1 MKFLEINKLKTYFH
15 TRSGTVRAVD
25 DVSFSIEKGEIVGVV
40 GESGSGKSVTCHS
53 ILGLLPQPPAKIE
66 GGSIMLEKQ
75 ELLRLPK
82 HALRSLRGKKIS
94 MVFQDPMS
102 CLNPFMTILDQVAE
116 PLIIHESLSQ
126 QEAERQAL
134 EMMEKVGIRDAAKRA
149 GSFPHEFSGG
159 MRQRVMIAMALV
171 TKPDLLLADEPTTA
185 LDVTVQAKILQI
197 LKSLRGELGVSV
209 LFITHD
215 LGVVAEIADR
225 IVVMYRGK
233 VVEQGKVTDIFK
245 NPKHPYV
252 KGLLACRPTL
262 DCKYHTL
269 PTVDDFLETKEND
282 DGTIEIYANPEAEK
296 RLRKLESATTSESD
310 SFSETNKNLVEVS
323 GLKVYFRSSK
333 GFLGGVKEEV
343 QAVNGIDLTIQKGE
357 TVGLVGESGCG
368 KTTAGRAILHLI
380 RPTEGTVRYDGKS
393 LGALTKEALLEYR
406 KKMQIIFQDP
416 YASLN
421 PRLTIEQALTEPMI
435 VHQIGKGRSN
445 RRDMVVHLLEEVG
458 LTSEHLLRYPH
469 EFSGGQR
476 QRICVARALAVEPEF
491 IVCDE
496 CVSAM
501 DVSVQA
507 QVLNLL
513 RELQKKRQLTYLFI
527 SHDLSVVKFISDKVV
542 VMHAG
547 KIVESGTAQ
556 EVYANPRED
565 YTKDLI
571 SSIPSPYNLVK

>member
-66 GGSIMLEKQ
+66 GGSIKFDMQ
-75 ELLRLPK
+75 ELLKLPK

-134 EMMEKVGIRDAAKRA
+134 EMMEKVGIRDAVKRA

-282 DGTIEIYANPEAEK
+282 DGTIEIYENPEAEK
-296 RLRKLESATTSESD
+296 RLRKLESATTSEKD

-343 QAVNGIDLTIQKGE
+343 QAVNDIDLTIQKGE

-380 RPTEGTVRYDGKS
+380 RPTEGTVLYDGKS

-435 VHQIGKGRSN
+435 VHQIGKDCSN

-458 LTSEHLLRYPH
+458 LTSKHLLRYPH

-513 RELQKKRQLTYLFI
+513 QELQQKRQLTYLFI

-571 SSIPSPYNLVK
+571 ASIPSPYNLVK

>member
-1 MKFLEINKLKTYFH
+1 MKFLELNKLKTYFH

-66 GGSIMLEKQ
+66 GGSIKFDKQ
-75 ELLRLPK
+75 ELLKLPK

-134 EMMEKVGIRDAAKRA
+134 EMMEKVGIRDAVKRA

-197 LKSLRGELGVSV
+197 LKSLRGQLGVSV

-282 DGTIEIYANPEAEK
+282 DGTIEIYENPEAEK
-296 RLRKLESATTSESD
+296 RLRKLESATTSEKD

-343 QAVNGIDLTIQKGE
+343 QAVNDIDLTIQKGE

-380 RPTEGTVRYDGKS
+380 RPTEGTVLYDGKS

-435 VHQIGKGRSN
+435 VHQIGKDCSN

-458 LTSEHLLRYPH
+458 LTSKHLLRYPH

-571 SSIPSPYNLVK
+571 ASIPSPYNLVK

>member
-1 MKFLEINKLKTYFH
+1 MKFLELNKLKTYFH

-66 GGSIMLEKQ
+66 GGSIKFDKQ
-75 ELLRLPK
+75 ELLKLPK

-134 EMMEKVGIRDAAKRA
+134 EMMEKVGIRDAVKRA

-282 DGTIEIYANPEAEK
+282 DGTIEIYENPEAEK
-296 RLRKLESATTSESD
+296 RLRKLESATTSEKD

-343 QAVNGIDLTIQKGE
+343 QAVNDIDLTIQKGE

-380 RPTEGTVRYDGKS
+380 RPTEGTVLYDGKS
-393 LGALTKEALLEYR
+393 LGALTKETLLEYR

-435 VHQIGKGRSN
+435 VHQIGKDRSN

-458 LTSEHLLRYPH
+458 LTSKHLLRYPH

-571 SSIPSPYNLVK
+571 ASIPSPYNLVK

>member
-1 MKFLEINKLKTYFH
+1 
-15 TRSGTVRAVD
+15 VD

-66 GGSIMLEKQ
+66 GGSIKFDKQ
-75 ELLRLPK
+75 ELLKLPK
-82 HALRSLRGKKIS
+82 QALRSLRGKKIS

-233 VVEQGKVTDIFK
+233 VVEQGKVADIFK

-282 DGTIEIYANPEAEK
+282 DGTIEIYENPEAEK
-296 RLRKLESATTSESD
+296 RLRKLQSATTSENN

-380 RPTEGTVRYDGKS
+380 RPTEGTVLYDGKS

-435 VHQIGKGRSN
+435 VHQIGKDRSN

-458 LTSEHLLRYPH
+458 LTSKHLLRYPH

-513 RELQKKRQLTYLFI
+513 QELQQKRQLTYLFI

-571 SSIPSPYNLVK
+571 ASIPSPYNLVK

>member
-66 GGSIMLEKQ
+66 GGSIKFDKQ
-75 ELLRLPK
+75 ELLKLPK
-82 HALRSLRGKKIS
+82 QALRSLRGKKIS

-197 LKSLRGELGVSV
+197 LKFLRKELGVSV

-233 VVEQGKVTDIFK
+233 VVEQGKVVDIFK

-282 DGTIEIYANPEAEK
+282 DGTIEVYENPEAEK
-296 RLRKLESATTSESD
+296 RLRKLQSATTSEND

-333 GFLGGVKEEV
+333 GFLGGEKEEV
-343 QAVNGIDLTIQKGE
+343 QAVNGVDLKIQKGE

-380 RPTEGTVRYDGKS
+380 RPTEGTVLYDGQS
-393 LGALTKEALLEYR
+393 LGTLTKEALLEYR

-421 PRLTIEQALTEPMI
+421 PRLTIEQALTEPML
-435 VHQIGKGRSN
+435 VHKIGKDRSS
-445 RRDMVVHLLEEVG
+445 RRDMVVNLLEEVG

-513 RELQKKRQLTYLFI
+513 QELQQKRQLTYLFI

-571 SSIPSPYNLVK
+571 ASIPSPYNLVK

>member
-66 GGSIMLEKQ
+66 GGSIKFDKQ
-75 ELLRLPK
+75 ELLKLPK

-134 EMMEKVGIRDAAKRA
+134 EMMEKVGIRDAVKRA

-282 DGTIEIYANPEAEK
+282 DGTIEIYENPEAEK
-296 RLRKLESATTSESD
+296 RLRKLESATTSEND

-343 QAVNGIDLTIQKGE
+343 QAVNDIDLTIQKGE

-380 RPTEGTVRYDGKS
+380 RPTEGTVLYDGKS

-435 VHQIGKGRSN
+435 VHQIGKDCSN

-458 LTSEHLLRYPH
+458 LTSKHLLRYPH

-571 SSIPSPYNLVK
+571 ASIPSPYNLVK

>member
-66 GGSIMLEKQ
+66 GGSIKFEKQ
-75 ELLRLPK
+75 ELLKLPK

-126 QEAERQAL
+126 HEAERQAL

-262 DCKYHTL
+262 DSKYHTL

-282 DGTIEIYANPEAEK
+282 DGTIEIYENPEAEK
-296 RLRKLESATTSESD
+296 QLRKLESATTSEND

-380 RPTEGTVRYDGKS
+380 RPTEGTVLYDGKS

-435 VHQIGKGRSN
+435 VHQIGKDRSS

-571 SSIPSPYNLVK
+571 SSIPSPYNLVN

>member
-66 GGSIMLEKQ
+66 GGSIKFDKQ
-75 ELLRLPK
+75 ELLKLPK

-126 QEAERQAL
+126 QEAESQAL

-282 DGTIEIYANPEAEK
+282 DGTIEIYENPEAEK
-296 RLRKLESATTSESD
+296 QLRKLESATTSESD

-380 RPTEGTVRYDGKS
+380 RPTEGTVLYDGKS

>member
-1 MKFLEINKLKTYFH
+1 M
-15 TRSGTVRAVD
+15 
-25 DVSFSIEKGEIVGVV
+25 
-40 GESGSGKSVTCHS
+40 
-53 ILGLLPQPPAKIE
+53 
-66 GGSIMLEKQ
+66 
-75 ELLRLPK
+75 
-82 HALRSLRGKKIS
+82 
-94 MVFQDPMS
+94 
-102 CLNPFMTILDQVAE
+102 
-116 PLIIHESLSQ
+116 
-126 QEAERQAL
+126 
-134 EMMEKVGIRDAAKRA
+134 
-149 GSFPHEFSGG
+149 
-159 MRQRVMIAMALV
+159 
-171 TKPDLLLADEPTTA
+171 
-185 LDVTVQAKILQI
+185 DVTVQAKILQI
-197 LKSLRGELGVSV
+197 LKSLQKELGVSV

-233 VVEQGKVTDIFK
+233 VVEQGKVKDIFK

-269 PTVDDFLETKEND
+269 PTVDDFLETKENA
-282 DGTIEIYANPEAEK
+282 DGSIEVYQNPEAEK
-296 RLRKLESATTSESD
+296 RLQKLESATTSESYT
-310 SFSETNKNLVEVS
+310 FSDTNQNLLEVS
-323 GLKVYFRSSK
+323 GLKVYFNGSK
-333 GFLGGVKEEV
+333 WLFGKAAEEV
-343 QAVNGIDLTIQKGE
+343 RAVDGIDLTIQKGK

-380 RPTEGTVRYDGKS
+380 RPTQGTVLYDGES
-393 LGALTKEALLEYR
+393 LGALPQEALLEYR

-421 PRLTIEQALTEPMI
+421 PRLTIEQTLTEPMI
-435 VHQIGKGRSN
+435 VHRLGKDRSN
-445 RRDMVVHLLEEVG
+445 RRDMVVNLLEEVG
-458 LTSEHLLRYPH
+458 LSSKHLLRYPH

-476 QRICVARALAVEPEF
+476 QLICVARALAVEPEF

-513 RELQKKRQLTYLFI
+513 RNLQQKRQLTYLFI
-527 SHDLSVVKFISDKVV
+527 SHDLSVVKFISDEVV
-542 VMHAG
+542 VMNAG

-556 EVYANPRED
+556 ELYANPRED

>member
-1 MKFLEINKLKTYFH
+1 
-15 TRSGTVRAVD
+15 
-25 DVSFSIEKGEIVGVV
+25 
-40 GESGSGKSVTCHS
+40 
-53 ILGLLPQPPAKIE
+53 
-66 GGSIMLEKQ
+66 
-75 ELLRLPK
+75 
-82 HALRSLRGKKIS
+82 
-94 MVFQDPMS
+94 
-102 CLNPFMTILDQVAE
+102 MTILDQVAE
-116 PLIIHESLSQ
+116 PLIIHENLSQ

-134 EMMEKVGIRDAAKRA
+134 EMMIKVGIRDATKRA

-197 LKSLRGELGVSV
+197 LKSLRKELGVSV

-233 VVEQGKVTDIFK
+233 VVEQGKVADIFK

-282 DGTIEIYANPEAEK
+282 DGTIEVFENPEVEK
-296 RLRKLESATTSESD
+296 QLRKLKSAITSERD
-310 SFSETNKNLVEVS
+310 PFSESNKNLLEVS
-323 GLKVYFRSSK
+323 DLKVYFRSSK

-343 QAVNGIDLTIQKGE
+343 QAVNGIDLKIQKGE

-380 RPTEGTVRYDGKS
+380 RPTEGTVLYDGQS
-393 LGALTKEALLEYR
+393 LGTLTKEALLEYR

-421 PRLTIEQALTEPMI
+421 PRLTIEQALTEPML
-435 VHQIGKGRSN
+435 VHKIGKDRSS
-445 RRDMVVHLLEEVG
+445 RRDMVVNLLEEVG

-513 RELQKKRQLTYLFI
+513 QELQQKRQLTYLFI

-571 SSIPSPYNLVK
+571 ASIPSPYNLVK

>member
-1 MKFLEINKLKTYFH
+1 MKFLELNKLKTYFH

-66 GGSIMLEKQ
+66 GGSIKFDKQ
-75 ELLRLPK
+75 ELLKLPK

-134 EMMEKVGIRDAAKRA
+134 EMMEKVGIRDAVKRA

-282 DGTIEIYANPEAEK
+282 DGTIEIYENPEAEK
-296 RLRKLESATTSESD
+296 RLRKLESATTSEKD

-380 RPTEGTVRYDGKS
+380 RPTEGTVLYDGKS

-435 VHQIGKGRSN
+435 VHQIGKDRSN

-458 LTSEHLLRYPH
+458 LTSKHLLRYPH

-513 RELQKKRQLTYLFI
+513 QELQQKRQLTYLFI

-571 SSIPSPYNLVK
+571 ASIPSPYNLVK

>member
-66 GGSIMLEKQ
+66 GGSIKFDKQ
-75 ELLRLPK
+75 ELLKLPK
-82 HALRSLRGKKIS
+82 QALRSLRGKKIS

-185 LDVTVQAKILQI
+185 LDVTIQAKILQI
-197 LKSLRGELGVSV
+197 LKSLRKELGVSV

-215 LGVVAEIADR
+215 LGVVAEIVDR

-233 VVEQGKVTDIFK
+233 VVEQGKVADIFK

-282 DGTIEIYANPEAEK
+282 DGTIEVYENPEAEK
-296 RLRKLESATTSESD
+296 RLRKLQSATTSENN

-380 RPTEGTVRYDGKS
+380 RPTEGTVLYDGQS
-393 LGALTKEALLEYR
+393 LGTLTKEALLEYR

-421 PRLTIEQALTEPMI
+421 PRLTIEQALTEPML
-435 VHQIGKGRSN
+435 VHKIGKDRSS

-513 RELQKKRQLTYLFI
+513 QELQQKRQLTYLFI

-565 YTKDLI
+565 YTKNLI
-571 SSIPSPYNLVK
+571 ASIPSPYNLVK

>member
-66 GGSIMLEKQ
+66 GGSIKFDKQ
-75 ELLRLPK
+75 ELLKLPK

-134 EMMEKVGIRDAAKRA
+134 EMMEKVGIRDAVKRA

-282 DGTIEIYANPEAEK
+282 DGTIEVYENPEAEK
-296 RLRKLESATTSESD
+296 RLRKLESATTSENN

-380 RPTEGTVRYDGKS
+380 RPTEGTVLYDGKS

-435 VHQIGKGRSN
+435 VHQIGKDRSN

-458 LTSEHLLRYPH
+458 LTSKHLLRYPH

-513 RELQKKRQLTYLFI
+513 QELQQKRQLTYLFI
-527 SHDLSVVKFISDKVV
+527 SHDLSVVKFVSDEVV

-556 EVYANPRED
+556 EVYANPKED
-565 YTKDLI
+565 YTRKLI

>member
-1 MKFLEINKLKTYFH
+1 MKFLEINTLKTYFH

-53 ILGLLPQPPAKIE
+53 ILGLLPQPPARIE
-66 GGSIMLEKQ
+66 GGSIKLEKQ
-75 ELLRLPK
+75 ELLKLPK

-116 PLIIHESLSQ
+116 PLIIHENLPR

-134 EMMEKVGIRDAAKRA
+134 EMMEKVGIRDAAKRTS
-149 GSFPHEFSGG
+149 SFPHEFSGG

-197 LKSLRGELGVSV
+197 LKSLRKELGVSV

-233 VVEQGKVTDIFK
+233 VVEQGTVTDIFK

-269 PTVDDFLETKEND
+269 PTVDDFLESKEND
-282 DGTIEIYANPEAEK
+282 DGTIEIYESPEAEK
-296 RLRKLESATTSESD
+296 RLRKLESATTSESE
-310 SFSETNKNLVEVS
+310 SFSETNKNLVEVT
-323 GLKVYFRSSK
+323 GLKVYFGSSK
-333 GFLGGVKEEV
+333 GFFGGVKEEV
-343 QAVNGIDLTIQKGE
+343 QAVNGIDLIIQKGE

-380 RPTEGTVRYDGKS
+380 RPTEGTVLYDGKL
-393 LGALTKEALLEYR
+393 LGTLPKEALLEYR

-435 VHQIGKGRSN
+435 VHQIGKDPSS
-445 RRDMVVHLLEEVG
+445 RRDMVINLLEEVG

-556 EVYANPRED
+556 EVYANPRKD

>member
-1 MKFLEINKLKTYFH
+1 MKILEINKLKTYFH
-15 TRSGTVRAVD
+15 TRSETIRAVD
-25 DVSFSIEKGEIVGVV
+25 DVTFSIEKGEIVGVV

-53 ILGLLPQPPAKIE
+53 ILGLLPQPPARIE
-66 GGSIMLEKQ
+66 GGSIKFEKL
-75 ELLRLPK
+75 ELLKLPK

-116 PLIIHESLSQ
+116 PLIIHENLSR

-134 EMMEKVGIRDAAKRA
+134 EMMEKVGIRDTAKRA

-159 MRQRVMIAMALV
+159 MRQRIMIAMALV

-197 LKSLRGELGVSV
+197 LKSLRKELGVSV

-233 VVEQGKVTDIFK
+233 VVEQGKVKDIFK

-269 PTVDDFLETKEND
+269 PTVDDFLETKENA
-282 DGTIEIYANPEAEK
+282 DGSIEVYQNPEAEK
-296 RLRKLESATTSESD
+296 RLQKLESATTSESYT
-310 SFSETNKNLVEVS
+310 FSDTNQNLLEVS
-323 GLKVYFRSSK
+323 GLKVYFNGSK
-333 GFLGGVKEEV
+333 GLFGKAAEEV
-343 QAVNGIDLTIQKGE
+343 RAVDGIDLTIQKGK

-380 RPTEGTVRYDGKS
+380 RPTQGTVLYDGES
-393 LGALTKEALLEYR
+393 LGALPQEALLEYR

-435 VHQIGKGRSN
+435 VHRLGKDRSN
-445 RRDMVVHLLEEVG
+445 RRDMVVNLLEEVG
-458 LTSEHLLRYPH
+458 LSSKHLLRYPH

-513 RELQKKRQLTYLFI
+513 RKLQQKRQLTYLFI
-527 SHDLSVVKFISDKVV
+527 SHDLSVVKFISDEVV
-542 VMHAG
+542 VMNAG

-556 EVYANPRED
+556 ELYANPRED

>member
-1 MKFLEINKLKTYFH
+1 MEFLEINKLKTYFH

-66 GGSIMLEKQ
+66 GGTIKLEKQ

-126 QEAERQAL
+126 HEAERQAL

-282 DGTIEIYANPEAEK
+282 DGTIEIYENPEAEK
-296 RLRKLESATTSESD
+296 QLRKLESATTSESD

-333 GFLGGVKEEV
+333 GFFGGVKEEV

-380 RPTEGTVRYDGKS
+380 RPTEGTVLYDGKS

-435 VHQIGKGRSN
+435 VHQIGKDRSN

>member
-53 ILGLLPQPPAKIE
+53 ILGLLPQPPASVE
-66 GGSIMLEKQ
+66 GGSIKFEKQ
-75 ELLRLPK
+75 ELLKLPK
-82 HALRSLRGKKIS
+82 QALRSLRGKKIS

-116 PLIIHESLSQ
+116 PLIIHENLSQ

-134 EMMEKVGIRDAAKRA
+134 EMMIKVGIRDATKRA

-197 LKSLRGELGVSV
+197 LKSLRKELGVSV

-233 VVEQGKVTDIFK
+233 VVEQGKVADIFK

-282 DGTIEIYANPEAEK
+282 DGTIEVFENPEVEK
-296 RLRKLESATTSESD
+296 QLRKLKSAITSERD
-310 SFSETNKNLVEVS
+310 PFSESNKNLLEVS
-323 GLKVYFRSSK
+323 DLKVYFRSSK

-343 QAVNGIDLTIQKGE
+343 QAVNGIDLKIQKGE

-380 RPTEGTVRYDGKS
+380 RPTEGTVLYDGQS
-393 LGALTKEALLEYR
+393 LGTLTKEALLEYR

-421 PRLTIEQALTEPMI
+421 PRLTIEQALTEPML
-435 VHQIGKGRSN
+435 VHKIGKDRSS
-445 RRDMVVHLLEEVG
+445 RRDMVVNLLEEVG

-513 RELQKKRQLTYLFI
+513 RELQQKRQLTYLFI
-527 SHDLSVVKFISDKVV
+527 SHDLSVVKFISDEVI

-565 YTKDLI
+565 YTKGLI
-571 SSIPSPYNLVK
+571 SSIPSPYNLGK

>member
-1 MKFLEINKLKTYFH
+1 MKILEINKLKTYFH
-15 TRSGTVRAVD
+15 TRSETIRAVD
-25 DVSFSIEKGEIVGVV
+25 DVTFSIEKGEIVGVV

-53 ILGLLPQPPAKIE
+53 ILGLLPQPPARIE
-66 GGSIMLEKQ
+66 GGSIKFEKL
-75 ELLRLPK
+75 ELLKLPK

-116 PLIIHESLSQ
+116 PLIIHENLSR

-134 EMMEKVGIRDAAKRA
+134 EMMEKVGIRDTAKRA

-197 LKSLRGELGVSV
+197 LKSLRKELGVSV

-233 VVEQGKVTDIFK
+233 VVEQGKVKDIFK

-269 PTVDDFLETKEND
+269 PTVDDFLETKENA
-282 DGTIEIYANPEAEK
+282 DGSIEVYQNPEAEK
-296 RLRKLESATTSESD
+296 RLQKLESATTSESYT
-310 SFSETNKNLVEVS
+310 FSDTNQNLLEVS
-323 GLKVYFRSSK
+323 GLKVYFNGSK
-333 GFLGGVKEEV
+333 GLFGKAAEEV
-343 QAVNGIDLTIQKGE
+343 RAVDGIDLTIQKGK

-380 RPTEGTVRYDGKS
+380 RPTQGTVLYDGES
-393 LGALTKEALLEYR
+393 LGALPQEALLEYR

-421 PRLTIEQALTEPMI
+421 PRLTIEQTLTEPMI
-435 VHQIGKGRSN
+435 VHRLGKDRSN
-445 RRDMVVHLLEEVG
+445 RRDMVVNLLEEVG
-458 LTSEHLLRYPH
+458 LSSKHLLRYPH

-513 RELQKKRQLTYLFI
+513 RKLQQKRQLTYLFI
-527 SHDLSVVKFISDKVV
+527 SHDLSVVKFISDEVV
-542 VMHAG
+542 VMNAG

-556 EVYANPRED
+556 ELYANPRED

>member
-1 MKFLEINKLKTYFH
+1 MKFLEINKLKTFFH

-25 DVSFSIEKGEIVGVV
+25 EVSFSLGKGEIVGIV

-53 ILGLLPQPPAKIE
+53 ILGLLPQPPACIE
-66 GGSIMLEKQ
+66 GGQIRFQ
-75 ELLRLPK
+75 EENLLSLPEES
-82 HALRSLRGKKIS
+82 LRSLRGKKIS
-94 MVFQDPMS
+94 IVFQDPMS

-116 PLIIHESLSQ
+116 PLIIHENISRE
-126 QEAERQAL
+126 EAERQAI
-134 EMMEKVGIRDAAKRA
+134 EMMEKVGIREAATRA
-149 GSFPHEFSGG
+149 GSYPHEFSGG

-185 LDVTVQAKILQI
+185 LDVTVQAKILEI
-197 LKSLRGELGVSV
+197 LKSLRKELGVSV

-233 VVEQGKVTDIFK
+233 IVEQGKVEDIFRK
-245 NPKHPYV
+245 PKHPYV

-269 PTVDDFLETKEND
+269 PTVDDFLETKLKD
-282 DGTIEIYANPEAEK
+282 DGTIEIYEHTDADH
-296 RLRKLESATTSESD
+296 RLRQLKAVNLSESEPD
-310 SFSETNKNLVEVS
+310 SETNKPLVKVS
-323 GLKVYFRSSK
+323 DLKVYFP
-333 GFLGGVKEEV
+333 GLGGFPGGAKEQVRAVDGISLSVK
-343 QAVNGIDLTIQKGE
+343 KGK

-380 RPTEGTVRYDGKS
+380 KPTAGTVVYDGKS
-393 LGALTKEALLEYR
+393 LGGLSRETLLEYR

-421 PRLTIEQALTEPMI
+421 PRLTIEQALTEPMV
-435 VHQIGKGRSN
+435 VHQIGKN
-445 RRDMVVHLLEEVG
+445 YNQRRERVVSLLEEVG
-458 LTSEHLLRYPH
+458 LSSQLLLRYPH

-513 RELQKKRQLTYLFI
+513 RDLQKKRQLTYLFI
-527 SHDLSVVKFISDKVV
+527 SHDLSVVKFISDDVV
-542 VMHAG
+542 VMQAG

-556 EVYANPRED
+556 EVYANPKDD
-565 YTKDLI
+565 YTRDLI
-571 SSIPSPYNLVK
+571 SAIPSPYNLVK

>member
-66 GGSIMLEKQ
+66 GGSIKFEKQ
-75 ELLRLPK
+75 ELLKLPK

-116 PLIIHESLSQ
+116 PLIIHESFTQ
-126 QEAERQAL
+126 QEAESQAL

-262 DCKYHTL
+262 DSKYHTL
-269 PTVDDFLETKEND
+269 PTVDDFLEIKEND
-282 DGTIEIYANPEAEK
+282 DGTIKIYENPEAEK
-296 RLRKLESATTSESD
+296 QLRKLESATTSDSD

-333 GFLGGVKEEV
+333 GFLGGVKEEI

-380 RPTEGTVRYDGKS
+380 RPTEGTVLYDGKS